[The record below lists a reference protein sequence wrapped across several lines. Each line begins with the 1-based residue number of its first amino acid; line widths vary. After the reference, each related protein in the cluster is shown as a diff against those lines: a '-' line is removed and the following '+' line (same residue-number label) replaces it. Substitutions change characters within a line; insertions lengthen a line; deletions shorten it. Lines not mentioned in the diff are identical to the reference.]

1 MEDKLQEMIDKF
13 NNRIEKDEKL
23 RKNLEGIERKIML
36 IITDG
41 DTYNFELRDLKLSP
55 LSKGEIPDADVTI
68 TTDTETM
75 TGLLDGTIK
84 PMKAYATKKISFKAS
99 VRDMLLLKKLLS

>member
-1 MEDKLQEMIDKF
+1 MEEKLQQMIDKF
-13 NNRIEKDEKL
+13 NERIEKDEKMK
-23 RKNLEGIERKIML
+23 KNLEGINRKIML
-36 IITDG
+36 VIKDG
-41 DTYNFELRDLKLSP
+41 ETYNFELKDLKLSP
-55 LSKGEIPDADVTI
+55 LAKGEIDDADVVI